1 MNINQKLKISSL
13 CRKVFFIPESKNID
27 QLLRDFQQRKEKIAI
42 VVDEYGGTAG
52 LVTVED
58 IVEEIVGEIRDEFDK
73 ESPMILELTKQNWL
87 VNAKTP
93 INILES
99 ELNITFNKDRE
110 YDTLGGFLFYEFGNI
125 PIVGN
130 FIEYQNLIFKII
142 SMEGNRILKINIMKR
157 GFNEKD

>member
-1 MNINQKLKISSL
+1 
-13 CRKVFFIPESKNID
+13 
-27 QLLRDFQQRKEKIAI
+27 
-42 VVDEYGGTAG
+42 
-52 LVTVED
+52 
-58 IVEEIVGEIRDEFDK
+58 
-73 ESPMILELTKQNWL
+73 MILELTKQNWL

-130 FIEYQNLIFKII
+130 FIEYQNFIFKII